1 MVLPFLHQIVLHM
14 TYKTVIIDDSS
25 VQRLATTFLVK
36 NHPRLEFI
44 GAYANPYEGI
54 QAIYEKKA
62 DILLLDVLIDDINA
76 FELLDS
82 IEIPSTIL
90 INSTWEKYASL
101 ASSYGINDFLLK
113 PIPKKEFDTKINEIT
128 DRLQQLKAY
137 YEIP

>member
-1 MVLPFLHQIVLHM
+1 MVLPFPHQIVLHM
-14 TYKTVIIDDSS
+14 TYKTIIIDDSS
-25 VQRLATTFLVK
+25 VQRLATSFLVK
-36 NHPRLEFI
+36 NHPKLEFI
-44 GAYANPYEGI
+44 GAYADPHEGI
-54 QAIYEKKA
+54 RAVYEKRA
-62 DILLLDVLIDDINA
+62 DILLLDVLIDNTNA

-82 IEIPSTIL
+82 IKIPSTIL

-101 ASSYGINDFLLK
+101 ASSYGIHDFLLK

>member
-1 MVLPFLHQIVLHM
+1 M
-14 TYKTVIIDDSS
+14 TYKTIIIDDSS

-44 GAYANPYEGI
+44 GAYADPYEGL
-54 QAIYEKKA
+54 QAVYEKRA
-62 DILLLDVLIDDINA
+62 DILLLDVLIDNTNA

-82 IEIPSTIL
+82 IDIPSTIL

-113 PIPKKEFDTKINEIT
+113 PIPKKEFDSKINTIT
-128 DRLQQLKAY
+128 DRLQLLQAY